1 MLHVFL
7 IFLDYAWCPFRAN
20 SYHCACLVPC
30 GYVPLRMYNARP
42 VSLVVRLCD
51 VCAVWLFVWLVASFS
66 GVVGSHGRSFADR
79 GAHLHEHIYIY
90 ICMVVPLF
98 ALPVAG
104 VCPLSLHILLLVVC
118 RCPRPV
124 AGSCLCSLWVL
135 VCVMCVCRIGWRSC
149 RPCGYY
155 ICMSLYMFFCLLVCV
170 NTCLC
175 GPRLLVGMPLRCG
188 CSHACPP
195 TCCLSGVCT
204 QHRCDDTGR

>member
-1 MLHVFL
+1 MHGVRFGRIRTIVHVWFHVGMYL
-7 IFLDYAWCPFRAN
+7 SVCIMPDRSHWWCGCVM
-20 SYHCACLVPC
+20 CALCGCLYGWLP
-30 GYVPLRMYNARP
+30 R
-42 VSLVVRLCD
+42 SLVWLDHTVGRLRI
-51 VCAVWLFVWLVASFS
+51 AVPICMN
-66 GVVGSHGRSFADR
+66 
-79 GAHLHEHIYIY
+79 IYIY